1 MNQIKKEK
9 QKKKMMQMISEK
21 PSADRNNNDQQE
33 VLSPEDEKKPS
44 TTATAAGGLPPM
56 NPKKQLQNQHQ
67 SQSLSAIKND
77 STSTDANKPPA
88 GSGLAVVRRARSATP
103 TGGEGNNKQNE
114 GVNSPEEGKQLALPQ
129 QTPEEIK
136 QTLEQL
142 EAKRLFSL
150 QQSTKIASYLNALTE
165 QKKKE
170 EMAKKKKEERQKK
183 RMVLLSQRLLKEA
196 QEMKLIVLEDKK
208 LYQELYSKHHS
219 KEMEEIENKVK
230 KQSGAAASSGSQQQ
244 QQGNKKITPEMAELI
259 AQRLAKK
266 SNVVVPSSSD
276 NEQQP
281 SQSTKS
287 VKPPKPALKRPV
299 TVNEDDDNDDGDDSG
314 DEKNNTSNR
323 PTPVPNPPTVP
334 YRDFNDWKRKNGC
347 PNDGKVFCMTGWYP
361 CVKQALLDRGWY
373 FNADPASPFCHLKWT
388 LRSIDV
394 NQDTL
399 QSWQLTN
406 HYLKNV
412 AITTKAGLIKSLKSV
427 IWMADVDV
435 NDIIP
440 RAYDLTVQ
448 DDMITFLEDYRHLK
462 AEAIL
467 KKLYHQ
473 ATGLEAPIHED
484 PNEYRP
490 LSSHNPGAMSA
501 EALSP
506 LKDSPQNDEDDE
518 EEGEEKKEKKH
529 HIPVTVTNDD
539 EDKSTPNKE
548 SEPVVDLNEF
558 ALPSVPPCP
567 ALPTGAKLQ
576 EIKINS
582 VIFEIACQLL
592 ENQLKAYNNEN
603 TGSDNNNN
611 NNNDLEEINVYD
623 YDYCPSGYHEINTS
637 SHGTTTASY
646 STGINPA
653 GSNYPKS
660 VISGIKLVS
669 DIHWEI
675 IDNFSVYNTV
685 ASGLPFDSPEP
696 LDGFIRNATAPSGS
710 NTPSGGGNNTND
722 DEYDEVTGK
731 KYTYQQLQ
739 REKRRL
745 MKIYEEVRENL
756 SSQLSKPVRSLTVQD
771 LQRIHRILSQRV
783 LYIYG
788 KYQSNLNGK
797 NSQSENL
804 WIVKPAAKSRG
815 RGIMTFALINKLLK
829 YIDAGTGLST
839 QWIVQKYMENPLII
853 AKRKFD
859 LRQWVLVTSWNP
871 LTIYFYNE
879 CYARFSVDEYSTD
892 IASLDNLYAHL
903 VNNSIGKNSENFHKI
918 IVSENNVNI
927 DGYMWSFADFGNYL
941 KWATKQSG
949 KEEDILLH
957 KIQPRM
963 KEIAIYT
970 LMCASEMI
978 EHRKNSWELYGFD
991 FMVDDNYNTW
1001 LIEVNSSP
1009 ACDYSTKVTERYVQK
1024 ALVELLS
1031 VVLDVRE
1038 WEAQP
1043 KKSRGA
1049 KPSTGGWENIFQ
1061 GPLLELPLGSFGTE
1075 ISLKGEAVKSMNRR
1089 PNQTSSFIPQSTLSF
1104 MNNTAN
1110 ETDNNNNTNPL
1121 AVTSLS
1127 GKENTSKKMM
1137 INKTVVPRAPSSS
1150 LPNKSAGRRNNYNE
1164 KTGTAMR
1171 VDSIDSDDGGFND
1184 DDDDEGN
1191 EGGEIKKSNKSMQKQ
1206 QQQQQQSNEENNN
1219 NNNNYDDSDEEN
1231 NNNSSSKKSGQTK
1244 KGNKPA
1250 AVAGNKK
1257 EKTPVVMPTAA
1268 PSTSVAIPIKTFTM
1282 DF

>member
-1 MNQIKKEK
+1 
-9 QKKKMMQMISEK
+9 
-21 PSADRNNNDQQE
+21 
-33 VLSPEDEKKPS
+33 
-44 TTATAAGGLPPM
+44 
-56 NPKKQLQNQHQ
+56 
-67 SQSLSAIKND
+67 
-77 STSTDANKPPA
+77 
-88 GSGLAVVRRARSATP
+88 
-103 TGGEGNNKQNE
+103 
-114 GVNSPEEGKQLALPQ
+114 
-129 QTPEEIK
+129 
-136 QTLEQL
+136 
-142 EAKRLFSL
+142 
-150 QQSTKIASYLNALTE
+150 
-165 QKKKE
+165 
-170 EMAKKKKEERQKK
+170 
-183 RMVLLSQRLLKEA
+183 
-196 QEMKLIVLEDKK
+196 
-208 LYQELYSKHHS
+208 
-219 KEMEEIENKVK
+219 
-230 KQSGAAASSGSQQQ
+230 
-244 QQGNKKITPEMAELI
+244 
-259 AQRLAKK
+259 
-266 SNVVVPSSSD
+266 
-276 NEQQP
+276 
-281 SQSTKS
+281 
-287 VKPPKPALKRPV
+287 
-299 TVNEDDDNDDGDDSG
+299 
-314 DEKNNTSNR
+314 
-323 PTPVPNPPTVP
+323 
-334 YRDFNDWKRKNGC
+334 
-347 PNDGKVFCMTGWYP
+347 
-361 CVKQALLDRGWY
+361 
-373 FNADPASPFCHLKWT
+373 
-388 LRSIDV
+388 
-394 NQDTL
+394 
-399 QSWQLTN
+399 
-406 HYLKNV
+406 
-412 AITTKAGLIKSLKSV
+412 
-427 IWMADVDV
+427 
-435 NDIIP
+435 
-440 RAYDLTVQ
+440 
-448 DDMITFLEDYRHLK
+448 
-462 AEAIL
+462 
-467 KKLYHQ
+467 
-473 ATGLEAPIHED
+473 
-484 PNEYRP
+484 
-490 LSSHNPGAMSA
+490 
-501 EALSP
+501 
-506 LKDSPQNDEDDE
+506 
-518 EEGEEKKEKKH
+518 
-529 HIPVTVTNDD
+529 
-539 EDKSTPNKE
+539 
-548 SEPVVDLNEF
+548 
-558 ALPSVPPCP
+558 
-567 ALPTGAKLQ
+567 
-576 EIKINS
+576 
-582 VIFEIACQLL
+582 
-592 ENQLKAYNNEN
+592 LKAYNNEN
-603 TGSDNNNN
+603 TGSDNSSNNN
-611 NNNDLEEINVYD
+611 NNNDLDEINVYD

-710 NTPSGGGNNTND
+710 NTPSGGGGNNNND

-756 SSQLSKPVRSLTVQD
+756 SSQLSKPVRSLTIQD

-815 RGIMTFALINKLLK
+815 RGIMTFALITKLLK

-903 VNNSIGKNSENFHKI
+903 VNYSIGKNSENFHKI

-927 DGYMWSFADFGNYL
+927 DGYMWSFEDFGNYL

-970 LMCASEMI
+970 LLCASEMI

-1049 KPSTGGWENIFQ
+1049 KPSTGGWDCIFQ

-1089 PNQTSSFIPQSTLSF
+1089 TNPTNSFIPQSTLSF
-1104 MNNTAN
+1104 MNNTTN
-1110 ETDNNNNTNPL
+1110 ENASSDNNPL

-1137 INKTVVPRAPSSS
+1137 MNKTVVPRAPASS

-1164 KTGTAMR
+1164 KTGSAMR

-1184 DDDDEGN
+1184 DDDEDN
-1191 EGGEIKKSNKSMQKQ
+1191 EGGEIKKSNKSIQK
-1206 QQQQQQSNEENNN
+1206 QQQQSNEENNS

-1231 NNNSSSKKSGQTK
+1231 TNNSLKKSGKEK

-1250 AVAGNKK
+1250 PVVAGSKK
-1257 EKTPVVMPTAA
+1257 EKPAVVMPTAA
-1268 PSTSVAIPIKTFTM
+1268 PTASVAIPIKTFTM